1 MEKLRKN
8 KEFNRVYNKGRK
20 LSGKYVLIFECN
32 GKNQKLG
39 FVASKKTGNSVYRS
53 RAKRL
58 LREAARL
65 NLHLFREDKE
75 YVLVAK
81 SIFKDKMKDIKYQ
94 DVEMD
99 LQNIFRRKKNE
110 KNFNKSN

>member
-1 MEKLRKN
+1 MEKLRKS
-8 KEFNRVYNKGRK
+8 KEFNRVYNKGKK
-20 LSGKYVLIFECN
+20 LSGKYILIFEYN
-32 GKNQKLG
+32 SKSQRLG

-65 NLHLFREDKE
+65 NIDLFRLDKE

-81 SIFKDKMKDIKYQ
+81 SIFKDKMKEIKYQ
-94 DVEMD
+94 DIEQD
-99 LQNIFRRKKNE
+99 LKNIFKRKKNI
-110 KNFNKSN
+110 

>member
-32 GKNQKLG
+32 AKKQKLG

-58 LREAARL
+58 LREVTRL
-65 NLHLFREDKE
+65 NIDLFRLDKE
-75 YVLVAK
+75 YVIVAK
-81 SIFKDKMKDIKYQ
+81 SIFKDKMKEIRYKDIEQ
-94 DVEMD
+94 DLCNM
-99 LQNIFRRKKNE
+99 FKRKKKHEESTN
-110 KNFNKSN
+110 